1 MELAVIQSKKI
12 VKKLRRIG
20 FVVSLFVFFERVN
33 RYMLKKTLRILFK
46 I

>member
-1 MELAVIQSKKI
+1 MELTVIQSKKI

-20 FVVSLFVFFERVN
+20 FVVSFFVLTEKLN
-33 RYMLKKTLRILFK
+33 RWLLKKTLRIFFK